1 MTSPPHIVIADD
13 HPLFRLA
20 LAEAVKGAA
29 PGCTVVQTSTLD
41 ETAAALSARGGADL
55 VLLDLRMPGANG
67 FSGLLYLRV
76 ERPETPV
83 AIVSGLD
90 DPRVIRK
97 ALEFGASGY
106 IPKSLPPAKIAEAI
120 ATIFAGETW
129 APAGAATIA
138 PSESGDFDFG
148 RRLATLSAQ
157 QFRVLRL
164 IVEGKLNKEIAHE
177 LDLSLSTVK
186 AHMTAVLKKLGLQ
199 RRTQILAAMQALDLG
214 DYQRADEL

>member
-1 MTSPPHIVIADD
+1 MTDAPHIVIADD

-20 LAEAVKGAA
+20 LAEAVKSAA
-29 PGCTVVQTSTLD
+29 PGCAIVQTSTLD
-41 ETAAALSARGGADL
+41 ETAAALDSSGGADL
-55 VLLDLRMPGANG
+55 VLLDLMMPGANG

-90 DPRVIRK
+90 DLRVIRK

-120 ATIFAGETW
+120 AAIFAGETW
-129 APAGAATIA
+129 APDGAMTGAAG
-138 PSESGDFDFG
+138 ESLDVDFG
-148 RRLATLSAQ
+148 RRLATLSGQ

-164 IVEGKLNKEIAHE
+164 IAEGKLNKEIAHE

-186 AHMTAVLKKLGLQ
+186 AHMTALLKKLGLQ